1 MERIKARPFSKDTP
15 FRKNIP
21 VYFAASKE
29 TLSFAQELAGETAVL
44 LEDPD
49 PSLLRKADGPVIL
62 LGNLSN
68 NRCVKELYYQHLLF
82 TDRTYPGPGGY
93 ELRTLLDPFATGFN
107 ILHIGYS
114 DSEGLEKAA
123 ASFKQK
129 QTKEGLP
136 YLCEIRA
143 AQYPFDPILAESLK
157 EQICDPKDPTA
168 YYTAPIDQKG
178 FAAYFT
184 GDEALRKEYNAAW
197 PIILSQDNNED
208 LHLKLKTRVSA
219 WRLMEM
225 TGMLDDDLREEA
237 ENLFYRWVESRE
249 GLARIDEPVYLL
261 PGYPRQNHGLLPAM
275 GIRWLADFFLRYH
288 PELERPRSWKEIADR
303 VFSVYQDGSWKPICD
318 GLCHG

>member
-29 TLSFAQELAGETAVL
+29 ALSFAQELAGETAVL

-123 ASFKQK
+123 SSFKQK

-136 YLCEIRA
+136 L
-143 AQYPFDPILAESLK
+143 SL
-157 EQICDPKDPTA
+157 IH
-168 YYTAPIDQKG
+168 I
-178 FAAYFT
+178 
-184 GDEALRKEYNAAW
+184 
-197 PIILSQDNNED
+197 
-208 LHLKLKTRVSA
+208 
-219 WRLMEM
+219 
-225 TGMLDDDLREEA
+225 
-237 ENLFYRWVESRE
+237 
-249 GLARIDEPVYLL
+249 
-261 PGYPRQNHGLLPAM
+261 
-275 GIRWLADFFLRYH
+275 
-288 PELERPRSWKEIADR
+288 
-303 VFSVYQDGSWKPICD
+303 
-318 GLCHG
+318 

>member
-29 TLSFAQELAGETAVL
+29 ALSFAQELAGETAVL

-49 PSLLRKADGPVIL
+49 PSLLWKADGPVIL

-68 NRCVKELYYQHLLF
+68 NRCVKELYYQYLLF

-157 EQICDPKDPTA
+157 EQVCDPKDPTA
-168 YYTAPIDQKG
+168 YYTAPIDQK
-178 FAAYFT
+178 FH
-184 GDEALRKEYNAAW
+184 R
-197 PIILSQDNNED
+197 
-208 LHLKLKTRVSA
+208 R
-219 WRLMEM
+219 
-225 TGMLDDDLREEA
+225 
-237 ENLFYRWVESRE
+237 
-249 GLARIDEPVYLL
+249 
-261 PGYPRQNHGLLPAM
+261 
-275 GIRWLADFFLRYH
+275 
-288 PELERPRSWKEIADR
+288 
-303 VFSVYQDGSWKPICD
+303 
-318 GLCHG
+318 